1 VLRALWLCC
10 VVVTIDMLVLDVVV
24 PFNCSSMLA
33 NYQRRR
39 FVLTDGYT
47 SAGYSGRMPM
57 AELADAIVQV
67 GQRCSVA
74 DWVVGIS
81 VASCCYEF

>member
-1 VLRALWLCC
+1 VIS
-10 VVVTIDMLVLDVVV
+10 VTINALVLYAVV

-39 FVLTDGYT
+39 FVLSDGYT

-67 GQRCSVA
+67 GQRCSTA
-74 DWVVGIS
+74 DLGCGYKRRVLLL
-81 VASCCYEF
+81 